1 MAAHSANG
9 VEPVVLDMLL
19 LAKTS
24 IVITASGASFAEASA
39 GALRP
44 FSLFICDCDH

>member
-9 VEPVVLDMLL
+9 VETVVLGMLL
-19 LAKTS
+19 FAKPST
-24 IVITASGASFAEASA
+24 VITASGASFAEASA